1 MRVCGNSFCLLFW
14 IAFES
19 SGNPYCGSPTP
30 TPPPVPLLPHPSSF
44 SRFTSE
50 HISKNLVFSGNN
62 STHPCHVAAFD
73 PPTSAMPN
81 QSTGKKAAL
90 LRLVGLSLLPPTL
103 WSACSRNFWGVS
115 CSKQGETNATHFF
128 YLCLVIRL
136 G

>member
-30 TPPPVPLLPHPSSF
+30 TPPSPPSAPTPLASLDLLQS
-44 SRFTSE
+44 
-50 HISKNLVFSGNN
+50 IS
-62 STHPCHVAAFD
+62 P
-73 PPTSAMPN
+73 
-81 QSTGKKAAL
+81 KAWS
-90 LRLVGLSLLPPTL
+90 LVGTPPIPVTWQPLTRSPQPCPIRAQERKRPCCGWWDCPFFRLLFGPL
-103 WSACSRNFWGVS
+103 AAGIFWGVS